1 MMRTVK
7 RILLVGA
14 AAAGLT
20 GLGIGVASLT
30 TAAAASASSGVT
42 AAQVAASTTS
52 TSTPSST
59 VPGGGTNSM
68 TCPNMSGST
77 SGTS

>member
-42 AAQVAASTTS
+42 AA
-52 TSTPSST
+52 
-59 VPGGGTNSM
+59 
-68 TCPNMSGST
+68 
-77 SGTS
+77 